1 MGAFHL
7 PGLVTQ
13 MDTLQDA
20 VNTQPITIKAGHIS
34 INPHTF
40 THVLPTH
47 GLTQIK
53 LISPKQSFMHTRL
66 VLRYL
71 LFSFSF
77 FLIPI
82 HWYCSS
88 SNACICMIGL
98 NGLATHVPDGSKKI
112 CSLGTSKQPRTA
124 SLIQTMQH
132 TKYKNFDTFTPNQW
146 TFELTFILFSSS
158 AFSFLFWLQLLK
170 EFSRSSGFHS
180 LLCVQ
185 EGATATFPSQFVQQI
200 LFFRRINACL
210 VLNYPGPFFFFS
222 FPC

>member
-1 MGAFHL
+1 MAAKRFVL
-7 PGLVTQ
+7 L
-13 MDTLQDA
+13 
-20 VNTQPITIKAGHIS
+20 GH
-34 INPHTF
+34 
-40 THVLPTH
+40 
-47 GLTQIK
+47 Q
-53 LISPKQSFMHTRL
+53 
-66 VLRYL
+66 
-71 LFSFSF
+71 
-77 FLIPI
+77 
-82 HWYCSS
+82 
-88 SNACICMIGL
+88 
-98 NGLATHVPDGSKKI
+98 
-112 CSLGTSKQPRTA
+112 KQPRTA

-222 FPC
+222 FCMLSWGYHAWQTSFYTTILSHFIIISYQLFHHCLYI